1 MLIVEIIC
9 GDEFQVQM
17 LQCNDHVQNDIMYQL
32 VVIGKIFTLHGLV
45 LIFEEMDVKIDR

>member
-17 LQCNDHVQNDIMYQL
+17 LQCNDHVQSDTIYQL
-32 VVIGKIFTLHGLV
+32 VVIGKIFMLRGLIS
-45 LIFEEMDVKIDR
+45 IFEEMDVKIDH